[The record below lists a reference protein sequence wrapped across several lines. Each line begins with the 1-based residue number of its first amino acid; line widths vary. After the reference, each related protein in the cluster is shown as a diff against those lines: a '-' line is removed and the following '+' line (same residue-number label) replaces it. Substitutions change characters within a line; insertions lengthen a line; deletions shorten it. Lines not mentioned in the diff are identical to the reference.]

1 MGAGSPRAQV
11 VDSQGFT
18 NIAKNFHRIGK
29 YLTIR
34 IL

>member
-1 MGAGSPRAQV
+1 MGAGALRAQV

-18 NIAKNFHRIGK
+18 NIAKNFHRIDK
-29 YLTIR
+29 SLSIR